1 MPGRPPKS
9 AAAKKAAGNPGKRPI
24 KENIAAPPLVP
35 AAASA
40 AAAPPTAPAA
50 ASVPTINTT
59 APGWVANRPGAL
71 AQWAILAPEMIA
83 RKTLTLF
90 DVNRFGRYCILM
102 AIFLDT
108 ISKVEKFGTLT
119 EGTAGKSGAI
129 TVLMDLDKVIRPL
142 EEQFGFSPV
151 SRNKLFASEGD
162 EGLSPEEKELRA
174 LEGGT

>member
-40 AAAPPTAPAA
+40 AAAPAAVTVQPINTAAPA
-50 ASVPTINTT
+50 
-59 APGWVANRPGAL
+59 WVANRPGAL